1 VEVTREALHHP
12 PFEGNPPIK
21 LNVSARTLGL
31 VYAILAGIAT
41 LLSILQIPNW
51 FRVSGLVP
59 VVIVALGASVVADA
73 IIAWGGYQMYRV
85 NRQGKETAIDG
96 MALLVI
102 AQVVAA
108 VAQLEFLGFPI
119 FFLVSMVVLFAVAL
133 VFYYLTVISRFPDEA
148 PAS

>member
-1 VEVTREALHHP
+1 
-12 PFEGNPPIK
+12 
-21 LNVSARTLGL
+21 
-31 VYAILAGIAT
+31 
-41 LLSILQIPNW
+41 
-51 FRVSGLVP
+51 

-85 NRQGKETAIDG
+85 NRKAKETAIDG

-119 FFLVSMVVLFAVAL
+119 VFLVSMLVFFAVAL

-148 PAS
+148 PAAGS